1 MNEHLLTAL
10 VLTPLLAAVGLLAVP
25 AKAIRLAKGVTL
37 AAMAV
42 TTVLAWLLVGGSH
55 GGAGLSHLVSL
66 PWIPSLGA
74 EFLLGV
80 DGISLPLVLLT
91 ATLSLLAGIASLG
104 IERHARSYC
113 ALLLLL
119 ETGMLGVFVALDF
132 VLFYVFWELILVPMY
147 FLIAVWG
154 GPRGKQAAAKFFLY
168 TLAGSVLMLGAGL
181 LLYGQSD
188 LTRLDAGD
196 LAASGVLGAKAI
208 EKPHAAAGAMA
219 DWLASD
225 NAAAI
230 RFTDA
235 EAAGKPLPTFNLLAL
250 ARLAESTDT
259 FTAPEWLGKSLAWWA
274 FVLLAV
280 GMAIK
285 LPAVPLHTW
294 LPDAHVEAPTPVS
307 MLLAGVMLKMGGYGL
322 IRIAWPVCP
331 AAAAE
336 LAWLVALVGVVS
348 LVWGALAAMA
358 QTDFKRL
365 VAYSSVSHMGY
376 ILMGLAAGSLGA
388 DAWALGATG
397 AVFQMVAH
405 GITSAGLFFAV
416 GMIYERVHHRDLDRL
431 GGLMNRMPLASG
443 LGLVLALASL
453 GLPGLCG
460 FVGELLVLL
469 PTWKLSPWIA
479 VVAAGATVLT
489 AAYTLRAVRLAYYG
503 PEYRGPNGDR
513 LTPITARELLVAVPL
528 VIAAIVLGVRPGL
541 VTQTVEPAL
550 AQSGR
555 VFESLNASLNASPN
569 SPRVVSTRVENPK
582 PLDAQLADRTTR

>member
-1 MNEHLLTAL
+1 MNDHLLTAL
-10 VLTPLLAAVGLLAVP
+10 VLTPLVGAIALLAVP
-25 AKAIRLAKGVTL
+25 AAAQRLAKGLALSVMTL
-37 AAMAV
+37 TA
-42 TTVLAWLLVGGSH
+42 VLAWLLVSGESGT
-55 GGAGLSHLVSL
+55 AGLTHLVSL

-74 EFLLGV
+74 EFLLGL

-91 ATLSLLAGIASLG
+91 ATLSLLAGIASLSV
-104 IERHARSYC
+104 ERHVRSYF

-154 GPRGKQAAAKFFLY
+154 GPQGRQAAAKFFLY
-168 TLAGSVLMLGAGL
+168 TLGGSVLMLGAGL

-188 LTRLDAGD
+188 LTRLDAPALASSGVLRVGVDENPNAALNAWLDSDD
-196 LAASGVLGAKAI
+196 LAAARFSEAQ
-208 EKPHAAAGAMA
+208 AAG
-219 DWLASD
+219 
-225 NAAAI
+225 
-230 RFTDA
+230 
-235 EAAGKPLPTFNLLAL
+235 EPLTTFNLLAL
-250 ARLAESTDT
+250 ARLAESTDC
-259 FTAPEWLGKSLAWWA
+259 FTAPHWLGKNLAWWA

-322 IRIAWPVCP
+322 VRIAWPVCP
-331 AAAAE
+331 TAAAE
-336 LAWLVALVGVVS
+336 LAWLVAAVGLVS
-348 LVWGALAAMA
+348 LIWGALAALA

-376 ILMGLAAGSLGA
+376 VLLGLAAGTMGA
-388 DAWALGATG
+388 EAWSLGATG

-405 GITSAGLFFAV
+405 GVTSAGLFFAV
-416 GMIYERVHHRDLDRL
+416 GLIYERVHHRDLDQL

-443 LGLVLALASL
+443 LGLVLAMASL

-469 PTWKLSPWIA
+469 PTWTLNPWFA
-479 VVAAGATVLT
+479 ATAAGATVLT

-503 PEYRGPNGDR
+503 PEYRGPNGDQ
-513 LTPITARELLVAVPL
+513 LTPITRRELTVLLPLVA
-528 VIAAIVLGVRPGL
+528 AAVLLGVRPGL
-541 VTQTVEPAL
+541 VTDLVEPAL
-550 AQSGR
+550 APQGR
-555 VFESLNASLNASPN
+555 VFESLNQAP
-569 SPRVVSTRVENPK
+569 VTRHGAP
-582 PLDAQLADRTTR
+582 DAQFAARTTR